1 MIYIYCEN
9 SMEVCMHTPG
19 GDTEW
24 DDMIEELP
32 QTGTSIVLR

>member
-1 MIYIYCEN
+1 MLLKLNGGI
-9 SMEVCMHTPG
+9 MHTPG

-24 DDMIEELP
+24 DDIIEELP